1 LEEGNLYIAF
11 EVIYTYLVTNYQV
24 YIEYCI

>member
-24 YIEYCI
+24 